1 MLPAED
7 GGHEREGGG
16 LPPEVTMPELRL
28 EALAG
33 ARMLRMSQAHS
44 DSGSG
49 RRTKFIVYIQVNVYN

>member
-1 MLPAED
+1 
-7 GGHEREGGG
+7 
-16 LPPEVTMPELRL
+16 MPELRL